1 MVFFWW
7 ADGHQR
13 KLVVLMDM
21 MGTETNMYGWHDMYV
36 ISRPE
41 ADVFGLGM
49 SHMIAERLK
58 PVGFSVSLGRV
69 WYRQ

>member
-1 MVFFWW
+1 
-7 ADGHQR
+7 
-13 KLVVLMDM
+13 MDM